1 MSELS
6 KRIITSI
13 ALCLVLII
21 SFMNLKFLICLLL
34 VVNFIVFYEFAKIF
48 KKIFIKNNFFQII
61 TLFITLIYMSYF
73 SSVIFFFISQ
83 SFEINK
89 IKILF
94 LILISIS
101 TDIGGYVFGKIIGGK
116 KITKISPNKTYSGAV
131 GSFLFSVLFGFI
143 FYNETSP
150 FILLDMNI
158 FYFIILIS
166 LLSQIGDLFI
176 SILKRKANIKDTG
189 EFLPG
194 HGGILD
200 RIDGILLSLP
210 IGLIFITA

>member
-1 MSELS
+1 MSELY

-13 ALCLVLII
+13 TLLIIIII
-21 SFMNLKFLICLLL
+21 SFSNLNLLICLLL
-34 VVNFIVFYEFAKIF
+34 VTNFIVLDE
-48 KKIFIKNNFFQII
+48 FIKIYKRIFNKNFFLQYL
-61 TLFITLIYMSYF
+61 TLILTLIYMSYF
-73 SSVIFFFISQ
+73 SLVIFLFMFQ

-94 LILISIS
+94 LLLICIS
-101 TDIGGYVFGKIIGGK
+101 TDIGGFVFGKTIGGK
-116 KITKISPNKTYSGAV
+116 KITKISPNKTYSGVA
-131 GSFLFSVLFGFI
+131 GSFLFSIIFGYV
-143 FYNETSP
+143 FYNEVNEI
-150 FILLDMNI
+150 ILLDVNI
-158 FYFIILIS
+158 FYFIILLS

-176 SILKRKANIKDTG
+176 SVLKRKAKIKDTG
-189 EFLPG
+189 TFLPG